1 MRIAILSDI
10 HGNADALTA
19 VLDDLAGR
27 AVDATVCLGDHLS
40 GPLEARRTADML
52 MAAPIACIAGN
63 HDRALVTTPRSAMG
77 PSDAHAYDQ
86 LSGAHVAWLKG
97 LPASL
102 TVGPVIAWHGTPA
115 SDLEYWLETV
125 EGGRMR
131 LADRDTV
138 EARAPTAA
146 IGPSSLLLCGH
157 THVPRIVRLKSGAV
171 VVNPGSVGLQGYTDD
186 APVLVMQVGQQ
197 IAQPLEGVLALG
209 QYHITEALLVV
220 QQELLAKGIACGVT
234 ALSHQRGDAMQTFGR
249 PAQYIRHIRIA
260 ELDVFIDRRIQRQDA
275 GGDSCIHFK
284 RC

>member
-27 AVDATVCLGDHLS
+27 SVDATVCLGDHLS

-63 HDRALVTTPRSAMG
+63 HDRALVTTPRDRMG
-77 PSDAHAYDQ
+77 PSDAHAWDQ
-86 LSGAHVAWLKG
+86 LSGAHIAWLKG

-131 LADRDTV
+131 LADRDAV
-138 EARAPTAA
+138 EARAPATA

-186 APVLVMQVGQQ
+186 APLHVMQVGAPEARYA
-197 IAQPLEGVLALG
+197 IAEQRCAGWAVVHHAVPYDTANVVRLAR
-209 QYHITEALLVV
+209 EA
-220 QQELLAKGIACGVT
+220 
-234 ALSHQRGDAMQTFGR
+234 GR
-249 PAQYIRHIRIA
+249 PEWASALESGWIA
-260 ELDVFIDRRIQRQDA
+260 
-275 GGDSCIHFK
+275 
-284 RC
+284 